1 MPDRRLPYV
10 SNTPKGMPATP
21 RDLYEGTRVRVRRV
35 AETLGNLL
43 TSKTAPR
50 TTDIEL
56 PVSGRAEVSGRIT
69 PATIINV
76 YNRKVLQNPDGTA
89 STMDTESANFDGQ
102 EILYPRVVDGKR
114 LTSGQAQDRYRRTG
128 QHFGIFSS
136 PEAASAYA
144 EELHEDEASGRFRKR

>member
-1 MPDRRLPYV
+1 MPNGRLPYV

-21 RDLYEGTRVRVRRV
+21 RDLYEGARVRVRRV

-43 TSKTAPR
+43 TSTTSPR

-56 PVSGRAEVSGRIT
+56 PVSGRAEVPGRIT
-69 PATIINV
+69 PGTIINV